1 MVKQCF
7 SDRQPVMQPVRS
19 NINLFLFFSHVTT
32 MSVTSE
38 RTTIDVQHLIR
49 VVINPAQTSGNDKLG
64 NDVIPSISNNDVTYY
79 DVSNVTGR
87 RPLRHLATPPLV
99 TMSQSC
105 PGLPFLETPRNHE
118 GHLEVKRSEDHSRQR
133 AIERSTEQECQLSEG
148 TLTIRPVPVEN
159 KDILKKTN
167 HIEQFLTAK
176 KIAPDK
182 HIVQREGGRLAH
194 VGTYKVT
201 LPKDQYWWQ
210 NSLQKAPKLT
220 SLSFPS
226 EDLSQI
232 LQHQSIVTKSQGSER
247 RNSPIMLSRPI
258 RDAQT
263 KTLHLRLN
271 AKRRT
276 RGLFLSTSGGAAV
289 AETPSTEPIL
299 NYVVNNQ
306 SIHVK
311 PEPEGKTL
319 IEVNL
324 NKSRSRSK
332 GIKTPVLVRRP
343 AAVSSGGATTTPVSR
358 FLAAGREGSSTRS
371 KYKSMC
377 VVNGKG
383 AVVRGEEGEGHREE
397 WGEGGVSSGV
407 ECGREACYRLEL
419 GGGAP
424 TSLKDAAGGGGGSGS
439 MVGQVANPAGRSLY
453 TDHTDHSLTDRPQS
467 DHCIT
472 DHKGTHQD
480 VLKNSK
486 NLQLDKTILEEEDN
500 QQNTNLTQGKN
511 TENNGYIRE
520 ALEGKGHG
528 SSHYKIGFNDGIY
541 DGGSIVNVSNDKS
554 VVFHIEDTHLPRE
567 TKQSCQEA
575 KGFKSCVLNDAAQN
589 HVVKIP
595 GISGILKEAS
605 MVRVRTHSYGNSRE
619 PQNYNDGSFTSI
631 TPALGSNRIS
641 EPQLKGPSG
650 KPHPLKKSKS
660 VHILLPNDLE
670 SEFEPDE
677 TRTRDLEDCGPPTYS
692 SAHTP
697 RILIHPAMTQDD
709 LLTFDLDPTTEVS
722 LQSLPWRN
730 DLQVETSRSNK
741 LTGHVSQNTL
751 ENGVDGPEGWGEKTE
766 RGRGRRRARSAAPR
780 PTSHKSHAHRSISPA
795 HRSPVRDIVGRIRA
809 TSAHRR
815 LRRLSP
821 EQKQKVGK
829 TMIVIPI

>member
-1 MVKQCF
+1 
-7 SDRQPVMQPVRS
+7 
-19 NINLFLFFSHVTT
+19 
-32 MSVTSE
+32 MSVTLE
-38 RTTIDVQHLIR
+38 RTTTDVQHLIR
-49 VVINPAQTSGNDKLG
+49 VVINPAQTSGNDAG
-64 NDVIPSISNNDVTYY
+64 NDVTPSASSNDVTYY
-79 DVSNVTGR
+79 DVSNVKGR

-99 TMSQSC
+99 TMRQSS
-105 PGLPFLETPRNHE
+105 PGLPLIETTRNHE
-118 GHLEVKRSEDHSRQR
+118 GHLEVMRSEDHSRQR
-133 AIERSTEQECQLSEG
+133 AIERSSEQECQLSER
-148 TLTIRPVPVEN
+148 TLTIRPVPVDN

-167 HIEQFLTAK
+167 HIEQFLTVK
-176 KIAPDK
+176 KIASEK
-182 HIVQREGGRLAH
+182 HIVQRKGGKLAH

-210 NSLQKAPKLT
+210 NSLQKTPKLT

-226 EDLSQI
+226 EHLSQI
-232 LQHQSIVTKSQGSER
+232 LQHQSFVTKSQGSER

-271 AKRRT
+271 TKRRT

-306 SIHVK
+306 SIDVK

-332 GIKTPVLVRRP
+332 GIKTPVLVRRS

-358 FLAAGREGSSTRS
+358 FLAAGREGSSKRS

-383 AVVRGEEGEGHREE
+383 AVLRGEEGEENREE

-419 GGGAP
+419 GGGEP
-424 TSLKDAAGGGGGSGS
+424 TSLRDAEGGGDGSGS
-439 MVGQVANPAGRSLY
+439 MVGQVAIPAGRSLY
-453 TDHTDHSLTDRPQS
+453 TDHTDHSLTDHPQS
-467 DHCIT
+467 DHCKT
-472 DHKGTHQD
+472 DRKDTQQD
-480 VLKNSK
+480 VLKNPK

-500 QQNTNLTQGKN
+500 QQNQDFTQGNN

-520 ALEGKGHG
+520 ALDGKEHG
-528 SSHYKIGFNDGIY
+528 SSQYEIGINDGIY
-541 DGGSIVNVSNDKS
+541 YGGSNVNVNNEKS
-554 VVFHIEDTHLPRE
+554 VVFHIGDAHLPRE
-567 TKQSCQEA
+567 TKQSCEEA

-595 GISGILKEAS
+595 GIPGILKEAS

-641 EPQLKGPSG
+641 EPPVKGPPS

-670 SEFEPDE
+670 PEYEPGE
-677 TRTRDLEDCGPPTYS
+677 NRTRDLEDCGPPMTYS
-692 SAHTP
+692 SAPTP

-751 ENGVDGPEGWGEKTE
+751 ENGADNHEGCEEKTE

-780 PTSHKSHAHRSISPA
+780 PTSRKSPAHRSISPA
-795 HRSPVRDIVGRIRA
+795 HQSPVRDIVGRIRA

-829 TMIVIPI
+829 TMIDISILFSSKL